1 MEDVP
6 AVVFDGVS
14 IGFDDHVV
22 LHDISFIVP
31 KGRMTIILGASGS
44 GKSVALKLILGLLRP
59 DTGKILVN
67 GHRIDRMSEQELLL
81 MRADVGMLFQ
91 ETALFDSLSVAENVG
106 YRLSEELRLPEDKV
120 LTRVQEVLG
129 FVGLAEYG
137 ER

>member
-1 MEDVP
+1 MTVEETPV
-6 AVVFDGVS
+6 VVFDGVS
-14 IGFDDHVV
+14 IGFDDHIV

-44 GKSVALKLILGLLRP
+44 GKSVALKLILALVRP

-91 ETALFDSLSVAENVG
+91 ETALFDSLSVPENGG
-106 YRLSEELRLPEDKV
+106 YTSAARL
-120 LTRVQEVLG
+120 
-129 FVGLAEYG
+129 A
-137 ER
+137 